1 MKTKIIATIGPSSDA
16 PETMAGMIEAGMNI
30 ARMNFSHCTY
40 EEFTRRKKILREEA
54 GKQGKEIA
62 ILLDLQGPRI
72 RVGELPNE
80 GRELVKGEIVT
91 FSVTAN
97 PTKGVIFVDTPSLLE
112 NLSVDHPI
120 FLSSG
125 QMELIVRSVSVDGF
139 TAEVIRGG
147 MLFSRKGVNVPETRL
162 SVSGLTPKDIAD
174 VKFGLEQ
181 GIDYVAISFVQTAE
195 DVTAL
200 KDIVGDKAKIVA
212 KIESA
217 LALKNIDEIIQVS
230 DAIMIARG
238 DLGVEIPLERVP
250 FVQKNL
256 IRQAIWHR
264 TGTIVATQM
273 LLSMVDSPDPTRAE
287 VSDVANAILD
297 GTEAVMLSDET
308 ASGKYPVEAVRTMAR
323 IVEETERLFMNT
335 ERYL

>member
-16 PETMAGMIEAGMNI
+16 PEVMAGMIEAGMNI

-40 EEFTRRKKILREEA
+40 DEFIRRKKILNEEA
-54 GKQGKEIA
+54 GKQGKEVA

-72 RVGELPNE
+72 RVGELPKE
-80 GRELVKGEIVT
+80 GRELVKGEIVSFT
-91 FSVTAN
+91 VTPN
-97 PTKGVIFVDTPSLLE
+97 PEKDVIFVDTPSLLE

-125 QMELIVRSVSVDGF
+125 KMELIVRSVTEDGF

-147 MLFSRKGVNVPETRL
+147 MLFTRKGVNVPETRL
-162 SVSGLTPKDIAD
+162 SVSGLTPKDVAD

-181 GIDYVAISFVQTAE
+181 GIDYIAVSFVQTAE
-195 DVTAL
+195 DVATL
-200 KDIVGDKAKIVA
+200 KEMVGDKAKVVA

-256 IRQAIWHR
+256 VRQAIWHR

-297 GTEAVMLSDET
+297 GSEAVMLSDET
-308 ASGKYPVEAVRTMAR
+308 ASGKYPVEAVATMAK
-323 IVEETERLFMNT
+323 IVEETERLFMHS